1 MNTYANL
8 LYCHSLSNKLTLEF
22 FRTRFHIFK
31 ITLQI
36 PQTGSVFAFWGI
48 SKQPL
53 RNCPVKPSIFPAFNS
68 IFLVTIFLVLLLQEW
83 NNMFCFLIA
92 GSIGNLKLIN
102 VCKNTYSN
110 INTCL
115 LIKHWLIPEGQ
126 MPYNAPGWGIKGRR
140 SNSTEYFNER
150 KYFTSYSFLSLV
162 HLSMFSSSCI
172 YREHCVSPELR

>member
-1 MNTYANL
+1 MSPLRKNEPSLYKVYYKFNHLNRMNTYANI
-8 LYCHSLSNKLTLEF
+8 LYCHSLSNKLILEF
-22 FRTRFHIFK
+22 FRTSSQIFK

-102 VCKNTYSN
+102 LCKNTYSN
-110 INTCL
+110 INTSL
-115 LIKHWLIPEGQ
+115 QALINSRRP
-126 MPYNAPGWGIKGRR
+126 NALQCTRLR
-140 SNSTEYFNER
+140 DQR
-150 KYFTSYSFLSLV
+150 KEV
-162 HLSMFSSSCI
+162 
-172 YREHCVSPELR
+172 